1 MPKAGGAR
9 TGPLPLHPMTVGD
22 ILDGVFKLLKANART
37 LVTIVAV
44 FVVPLQL
51 LTSFAQ
57 RRTFGGVGFFEALR
71 DPSVFDP
78 EAAQPFGDLGVFLV
92 VTLAGLV
99 VLPFMAGAISQVV
112 GASYLG
118 ETLTAG
124 PALRRT
130 LRRFWSLLGGWF
142 VSHLLGLGGLVV
154 TAVATLVLVAA
165 GAGTAAAV
173 VAVLGILLLGLPALL
188 VASALSVVVAPVIVI
203 EELGPIVG
211 VRRSWG
217 LVRRRFWPVLG
228 ISLLAGIIAAV
239 VGQVLAFVP
248 SVAAFVVGLEHG
260 WLLLAVGGI
269 LASLVSTPIVSIA
282 ATLIY
287 FDLRIRLEGFDLQI
301 IATELSGTGAPR

>member
-22 ILDGVFKLLKANART
+22 ILDGVFKLLKANARS

-51 LTSFAQ
+51 LSSFAQ
-57 RRTFGGVGFFEALR
+57 RGTFGGAGFFEALR

-78 EAAQPFGDLGVFLV
+78 EASQPFGDLGVFLV

-142 VSHLLGLGGLVV
+142 VSHLLGLAGFLVV
-154 TAVATLVLVAA
+154 AVAVLLLAA
-165 GAGTAAAV
+165 LSAGTAALV
-173 VAVLGILLLGLPALL
+173 VAVMGFLLLGLPTLL
-188 VASALSVVVAPVIVI
+188 VASALSVVVAPAIVI
-203 EELGPIVG
+203 EDLRPIAG

-287 FDLRIRLEGFDLQI
+287 FDLRIRLEGFDLQV
-301 IATELSGTGAPR
+301 IAAELSATGASR